1 MLRLQN
7 NYWYWVLIYQ
17 EIDLLMKPLKNHP
30 EFEAIMQII
39 EDRFWEHQRQVKKA
53 LEDKRLI

>member
-30 EFEAIMQII
+30 EFEAVMQKI
-39 EDRFWEHQRQVKKA
+39 EDRFWEHQSQVKKA
-53 LEDKRLI
+53 LENKRLI